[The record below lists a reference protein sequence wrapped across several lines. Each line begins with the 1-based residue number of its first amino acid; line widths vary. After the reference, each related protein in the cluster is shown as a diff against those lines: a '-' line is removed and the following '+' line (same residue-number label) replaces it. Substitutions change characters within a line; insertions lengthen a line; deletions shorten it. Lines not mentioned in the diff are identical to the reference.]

1 MGLSGLDAALSGLKI
16 YQKQIETISVNV
28 ANVGTDGYTR
38 KILPQVSQSIDGK
51 TVGVL
56 AQTVIRSV
64 DINLER
70 QLWTQVS
77 QVGFYDVQET
87 YLERVD
93 NFHGN
98 PTSGISIAA
107 EVTRLREA
115 FVALADTPEDSFLL
129 ADVVDQAQ
137 DTASKINQLAG
148 FINTLRNDAQS
159 EAKVV
164 VDNINDL
171 LTQIAELNQQIRFAK
186 ASGNTSAAIED
197 SRDLAVKEL
206 SSLIQI
212 SMFSRG
218 DGVLV
223 IQTVEGAEL
232 AGEQARQL
240 TFRPTPI
247 SATSYYPSSLAGIF
261 IGDPITE
268 ATAVDLTERP
278 IGGKLGGLI
287 ELRDEILPRQTAQ
300 VDELAHKMALRFNA
314 QGLRLFTDGSGAIP
328 ADTPPDPS
336 VDPPVSVEYVGFAS
350 RMQVNSAIVSDN
362 SLIQEGTYNATSV
375 APGSNEVIRRV
386 LQYAFSSTE
395 YLLAENQTTATSV
408 DIRAAATGTTT
419 LQEWLGLRST
429 NVLKGAVDLSAYS
442 SIADMVN
449 TGGTSAFGQTGTE
462 TDTFILRFDDPDI
475 GSGPYDVT
483 IDLRSVAVSGSG
495 AVQDLINFITA
506 DGDWANIVADFGA
519 SVTTGAN
526 GELVIESQGN
536 IEIVQS
542 GSEPLTE
549 TGFAFIGFNLELQ
562 EASDP
567 YFDVSVGNNPAQ
579 RIYIEPTDTEVEL
592 LAKLNAIPGLAAEID
607 ADGFLALRPGDSFT
621 NPDFGGDIRLVGGPA
636 RTNGATLAGTA
647 LGRASI
653 DNGVG
658 IISALFGTYQVLGGG
673 AINDESPITEIPYES
688 ETAQGSGQ
696 FVSIRSQNLGPGANI
711 DTNISGALTLEDF
724 TQKIINQHGQ
734 ELNLIRERGEDE
746 ATLQGLLEKQLVD
759 SSGVNLD
766 EELGFLIVVQTAYAA
781 SARVIS
787 AIDEI
792 FQELLSAV

>member
-56 AQTVIRSV
+56 AQTVIRNV

-77 QVGFYDVQET
+77 KVGFYNVQET

-137 DTASKINQLAG
+137 DTANKINQLAG

-261 IGDPITE
+261 IGDPVTDP
-268 ATAVDLTERP
+268 TAVDLTQRP

-287 ELRDEILPRQTAQ
+287 ELRDEILFRQTAQ

-314 QGLRLFTDGSGAIP
+314 QGLRLFTDSSGSIP

-336 VDPPVSVEYVGFAS
+336 VDPPVPVSYVGFAS
-350 RMQVNSAIVSDN
+350 RIQVNSAIINDQ
-362 SLIQEGTYNATSV
+362 SLIQEGTYNETL

-449 TGGTSAFGQTGTE
+449 TGGSNAFGQTGTE

-519 SVTTGAN
+519 SVSTGAN
-526 GELVIESQGN
+526 GELVIQSRGN

-542 GSEPLTE
+542 GSEPMTE
-549 TGFAFIGFNLELQ
+549 TGFAFIGFNVGLKQ
-562 EASDP
+562 ASDP

-592 LAKLNAIPGLAAEID
+592 LAKLNAVPGLAAEID
-607 ADGFLALRPGDSFT
+607 ADGFLALRPGNSFT
-621 NPDFGGDIRLVGGPA
+621 NPEFGGDIRLVGGPT

-647 LGRASI
+647 LGRTSI
-653 DNGVG
+653 DNNVG
-658 IISALFGTYQVLGGG
+658 IISALFGTYEVLGGG
-673 AINDESPITEIPYES
+673 AINDQSPIVDIPYRS
-688 ETAQGSGQ
+688 ETALGSGQ

-724 TQKIINQHGQ
+724 AQKIINQHGQ
-734 ELNLIRERGEDE
+734 ELNLIRERSEDE
-746 ATLQGLLEKQLVD
+746 STLQSLLEKQLVD
-759 SSGVNLD
+759 ESGVNLD

>member
-115 FVALADTPEDSFLL
+115 FVALADTPEDGFLL

-247 SATSYYPSSLAGIF
+247 SATSYYPSSLAGVF

-268 ATAVDLTERP
+268 ATAVDLTERT
-278 IGGKLGGLI
+278 IGGKLGGLV

-300 VDELAHKMALRFNA
+300 VDELAHKMALRFNE

-328 ADTPPDPS
+328 ADTPPDPT
-336 VDPPVSVEYVGFAS
+336 VDPPVPVAYVGFAS

-362 SLIQEGTYNATSV
+362 SLLQEGTYNATSV

-449 TGGTSAFGQTGTE
+449 TGGTAAFGQTGAE

-483 IDLRSVAVSGSG
+483 IDLRSVPVSGSG

-506 DGDWANIVADFGA
+506 DADWANIVADFGA
-519 SVTTGAN
+519 SVSTGAN
-526 GELVIESQGN
+526 GELVIQSRGN
-536 IEIVQS
+536 IEVVQS

-607 ADGFLALRPGDSFT
+607 ANGFLALRPGNSFT

-636 RTNGATLAGTA
+636 RTSGATLAGTA
-647 LGRASI
+647 QGRASI
-653 DNGVG
+653 DNNVG

-673 AINDESPITEIPYES
+673 AINDESPIVEIPYQS
-688 ETAQGSGQ
+688 ETAVGSGQ
-696 FVSIRSQNLGPGANI
+696 FVAIRSQNLGPGANI
-711 DTNISGALTLEDF
+711 DSNISGALTLEDYA
-724 TQKIINQHGQ
+724 QKIINQHGQ

-746 ATLQGLLEKQLVD
+746 ATLQSLLEKQLVD

-781 SARVIS
+781 SARVIN